1 MIGSHNSF
9 TYLKSTN
16 SVINAVSAFW
26 RCQVKSIQE
35 QYKAG
40 VRFFDVRVK
49 GEKRGSMIVWRT
61 CHGKASLDR
70 TFISLQAICATFN
83 SLGKNIMIR
92 IILEDN
98 EYKDEFLKQVNEKII
113 GKQEIVK
120 WVAIKKPWENIYY
133 AKDMPKIVDYT
144 YVPWNTGEDFWY
156 NIKNFKFS
164 SIATWAKNNN
174 PDMTP
179 EMFKD
184 TKICYFM
191 DYV

>member
-49 GEKRGSMIVWRT
+49 G
-61 CHGKASLDR
+61 
-70 TFISLQAICATFN
+70 
-83 SLGKNIMIR
+83 
-92 IILEDN
+92 EDN